1 MSIKD
6 SSSISKIV
14 FVNHTGVVSGAE
26 RVLLTML
33 DGLDSANYEKVSFC
47 PANSELAD
55 KIRGRGIPV
64 IGLEPLQA
72 RFTWNP
78 IQLVRYLRSYAR
90 VIREFRNAPHV
101 READLIHANTLRAG
115 LVVSFATIG
124 SDIPVVWHVHDIMKV
139 HPISTVIRWVA
150 ALMPGVN
157 VVAVSRATAV
167 RFQGWLLR
175 ILRGKV
181 PVSVLHNSV
190 DSRQFHP
197 NQADRF
203 RVRQELRFSDD
214 VFAFAIIGQLTRRK
228 GQLETIR
235 AFRNLVSR
243 FPQAR
248 LLIVGAPLF
257 NDDQKYLDLLKS
269 TVTQLDIAEK
279 VLFLGQRSDINALLN
294 ATDAVIV
301 NSHREPFGL
310 IALEAMAAGKPVVA
324 ARVDGIPELVSNEV
338 TGLLVPTD
346 DNAALTAAM
355 AKVCSDPVLC
365 QALSRQSR
373 HLVETT
379 FTSAR
384 FLEQLESIY
393 FSILGNSAAVP
404 SSSALETSEIFETS
418 HSEQFSDT

>member
-1 MSIKD
+1 MSNKD
-6 SSSISKIV
+6 SSSICKIV
-14 FVNHTGVVSGAE
+14 FVNHTGVISGAE

-33 DGLDSANYEKVSFC
+33 DGLDSSRYEKVAFC
-47 PANSELAD
+47 PPHGDLAD
-55 KIRGRGIPV
+55 KIRARGIPV
-64 IGLEPLQA
+64 IGLEALQA

-90 VIREFRNAPHV
+90 VIREFRDAPHV

-115 LVVSFATIG
+115 LVASFATIG
-124 SDIPVVWHVHDIMKV
+124 SGIPVVWHLHDIMRI
-139 HPISTVIRWVA
+139 HPISTVIRCA
-150 ALMPGVN
+150 AVLMPGVR
-157 VVAVSRATAV
+157 VVAVSHATAV

-175 ILRGKV
+175 ILPGRV

-197 NQADRF
+197 NQAERF
-203 RVRQELRFSDD
+203 RVRRELQFTDD
-214 VFAFAIIGQLTRRK
+214 IFAFAIIGQLTRRK

-269 TVTQLDIAEK
+269 TAAKLGIAEK
-279 VLFLGQRSDINALLN
+279 VLFVGQRSDVNALLN
-294 ATDAVIV
+294 ATDAVVV
-301 NSHREPFGL
+301 NSRREPFGL
-310 IALEAMAAGKPVVA
+310 VALEAMAAGKPVVA
-324 ARVDGIPELVSNEV
+324 ARVDGIPELVDNEV
-338 TGLLVPTD
+338 TGLLVPAGD
-346 DNAALTAAM
+346 IAALTAAM
-355 AKVCSDPVLC
+355 AKVCSDPALC

-373 HLVETT
+373 SLVETI
-379 FTSAR
+379 FSPER
-384 FLEQLESIY
+384 FLQHLEGIY
-393 FSILGNSAAVP
+393 SSILGNPAAVP
-404 SSSALETSEIFETS
+404 SNSTRAGDIFETS